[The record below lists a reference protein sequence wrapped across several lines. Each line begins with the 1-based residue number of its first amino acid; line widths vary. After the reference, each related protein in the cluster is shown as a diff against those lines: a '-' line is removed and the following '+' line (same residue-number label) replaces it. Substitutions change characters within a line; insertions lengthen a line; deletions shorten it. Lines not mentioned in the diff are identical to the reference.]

1 MIRLLPLLLVLPALA
16 PAADPPPAVAR
27 AAAGVREVIGHQGS
41 CADRPGNT
49 LAGLRRAIESG
60 AHVAEVDV
68 RTTRDGALVCLHD
81 ADVDATT
88 DGTGKIAALALADVR
103 RLDAGVRFGEKFR
116 GERVPTLR
124 EVLEAAAG
132 KIGVMLDLK
141 EEGDEYL
148 GKIAAE
154 VRRHGEP
161 KRAVVGVRSVA
172 HARAV
177 RKLLPEVRQIGLVPT
192 PDDIP
197 PFAAAGVAA
206 IRLWPRWL
214 TDPTAV
220 ARVRAAKCELHLG
233 TGTGTPAEV
242 LPLLAHRPE
251 SLSSDD
257 PTRLVRTLAA
267 FGLDCTPDLT
277 TRPAFRSWHRWRHA
291 RTASISFD
299 APYTP
304 GR

>member
-1 MIRLLPLLLVLPALA
+1 MLRVLPGVLLLLPALA
-16 PAADPPPAVAR
+16 PAADPPVPPAVAR

-49 LAGLRRAIESG
+49 LVGLRRAIEAG
-60 AHVAEVDV
+60 AHASEVDV

-81 ADVDATT
+81 AEVDKTT
-88 DGTGKIAALALADVR
+88 DGMGKVAALTLADVR
-103 RLDAGVRFGEKFR
+103 RLDAGVRFDVKFR

-124 EVLEAAAG
+124 EVLEAAHG

-154 VRRHGEP
+154 VHRHGEP

-172 HARAV
+172 HATRM
-177 RKLLPEVRQIGLVPT
+177 RKLLPEARQIGLVPT
-192 PDDIP
+192 LDDIR
-197 PFAAAGVAA
+197 PFAAAGVTV

-214 TDPTAV
+214 DDKSAV
-220 ARVRAAKCELHLG
+220 ARVREAKCELHLG

-242 LPLLAHRPE
+242 VPLLAHAPE
-251 SLSSDD
+251 SLASDD
-257 PTRLVRTLAA
+257 PARLARTLRELR
-267 FGLDCTPDLT
+267 GK
-277 TRPAFRSWHRWRHA
+277 
-291 RTASISFD
+291 
-299 APYTP
+299 
-304 GR
+304 